1 MRFGNL
7 AVPFGTFA
15 SLAVAVDDW
24 MGCDYRKFCSRHRD
38 YLKLELDNDKLN
50 QSFHIDQN
58 TISFDGGSLYATLK
72 RDQAISTWWTA
83 DKLDFT
89 MTLYQDGIARIMV
102 EEPHSGRFRVSQQP
116 IL

>member
-38 YLKLELDNDKLN
+38 YLKLELDNDKLS
-50 QSFHIDQN
+50 QSFHIDQD
-58 TISFDGGSLYATLK
+58 TISFDGGSLHATLQ

-102 EEPHSGRFRVSQQP
+102 EEPHSGRFRVSQ
-116 IL
+116 